1 MFKNKFDD
9 FIFLQ
14 VDVLIKNQKI
24 INLKPIKIYILNQFS
39 KQRFLD
45 ETFNVIYY
53 LLLFFTLNRQLKR
66 IG

>member
-1 MFKNKFDD
+1 LFKNKFDD

-24 INLKPIKIYILNQFS
+24 IILKPIKIYILNQFS
-39 KQRFLD
+39 KQWFLD
-45 ETFNVIYY
+45 ETFNVICF

>member
-1 MFKNKFDD
+1 LFKNKFDD

-39 KQRFLD
+39 KQWFLD